1 MIPFIVMRCP
11 AYFSLILPPPFAF
24 GAKVLNNVITANAR
38 FLVLIIEF
46 PVVFG
51 VYAPHTVFQRAESL
65 MLLTQLRVPLHH
77 PGSLLRG
84 MLLFSLSISTE
95 YESTFALTATKLS
108 FTFSCSCFMRF
119 ASVKGA

>member
-1 MIPFIVMRCP
+1 MIFHAASPADPHRKGDRGIMIPFIVMRCP

-77 PGSLLRG
+77 PLALWLSAKGNALVQSLDFHR
-84 MLLFSLSISTE
+84 
-95 YESTFALTATKLS
+95 
-108 FTFSCSCFMRF
+108 
-119 ASVKGA
+119 V